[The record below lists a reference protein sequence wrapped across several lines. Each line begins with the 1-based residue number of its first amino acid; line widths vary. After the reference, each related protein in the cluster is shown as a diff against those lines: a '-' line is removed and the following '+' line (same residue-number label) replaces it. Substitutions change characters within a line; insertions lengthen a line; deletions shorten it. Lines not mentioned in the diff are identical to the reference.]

1 MYGVLQRLG
10 QNQILDFETSS
21 HARKIG
27 THLPG
32 TIHSDA
38 VSRLKPC

>member
-21 HARKIG
+21 HARETG
-27 THLPG
+27 TYLSG
-32 TIHSDA
+32 TVYSDA